1 MDGTAA
7 RMLRAMT
14 DPAPEDAEYHG
25 WYADV
30 SRVSDEDLGT
40 LLPAAYAAVGKAPV
54 STSVRFAVEGEGR
67 ERQPRY
73 TPDAC
78 RRMFD
83 ALVQGLEQRKWA
95 DVRLGAGALLRCT
108 GPWPDVAGQA
118 RTLVRFLLDE
128 GRLDQP
134 YALLAVAGL
143 AGPGLLREVADRL
156 ADGGGPI
163 ARDEIDV
170 IAGLGAQERVVVA
183 EFTADDSYTGPP
195 TAEDAAGR
203 AAGIPAYAA
212 FARRALEAAAE
223 RARAVQDG
231 TVPYRADKA
240 FASGEVKALGHAAR
254 IALLRDEPWL
264 PALLDRLLPDVS
276 VAPTLAKTLPSQAL
290 LYEIVRAAQDFP
302 IPELVTTIRTVR
314 GSVRHA
320 GVPKQLDKMLKRVEA
335 ALAERADVALRLPDL
350 GFGPDGAYRRDLGA
364 HTAVITA
371 GEKAV
376 LVFEKDGKALK
387 GVPAAVRRDHKAEVK
402 ELREL
407 AKRVDAHLTTL
418 VRALE
423 AGYTA
428 GAVHGFGRWRD
439 GLARHPVA
447 GPTVRRLIWEIEEA
461 PGEWRAV
468 LPETGGVPDAPDAA
482 GVRLWHPLRSAPD
495 EVRAWRDL
503 LVERR
508 IRQPF
513 KQAFREVYLLT
524 PAEERTGAYSHRFAA
539 HLVHYR
545 RMFALFR
552 ARGWTSRLL
561 GPWDGGYEDEAVRVL
576 GAGEWR
582 ARFAHVLADWQDEL
596 VLAGTDRVSF
606 ERRVDGAWREAL
618 LREVPP
624 LVFSEAMRDVDLFV
638 GVTSIAADPEWSG
651 DGEPRR
657 YWERSGFG
665 ELTESAAARRDALER
680 ILPRTRIAGRCSLD
694 GRFLVV
700 RGDLRTYRIHLGSA
714 NILMEPDDA
723 YLCIVPSGR
732 AAGGTVF
739 LPFEDGR
746 LSLILSKAFLLADDG
761 GITDESILAQ
771 IKGGAR

>member
-1 MDGTAA
+1 MDGPAA

-14 DPAPEDAEYHG
+14 APAPEDEGFLSAYP
-25 WYADV
+25 DL
-30 SRVSDEDLGT
+30 SLVSDEDLGT
-40 LLPAAYAAVGKAPV
+40 LLPAAYAAPAEPFV
-54 STSVRFAVEGEGR
+54 STRVRFAVEDAAK

-83 ALVQGLEQRKWA
+83 ALVQGLDKRQWA

-128 GRLDQP
+128 GRLGQP
-134 YALLAVAGL
+134 YALLAVAGI
-143 AGPGLLREVADRL
+143 ADAGLLREVADRL

-163 ARDEIDV
+163 ARDEIDA
-170 IAGLGAQERVVVA
+170 IAALTAPERVVVA
-183 EFTADDSYTGPP
+183 EFAADDSYTSPP
-195 TAEDAAGR
+195 TAPDAAGK
-203 AAGIPAYAA
+203 AADVPAYAA

-223 RARAVQDG
+223 RARAIQDG

-264 PALLDRLLPDVS
+264 PALLARLLPDVS
-276 VAPTLAKTLPSQAL
+276 VAPTQARTLPSQAL
-290 LYEIVRAAQDFP
+290 LYEIVRAAQDYP

-320 GVPKQLDKMLKRVEA
+320 GVPKQLDKMLKKVEA
-335 ALAERADVALRLPDL
+335 ALAERAEVALRLPDL
-350 GFGPDGAYRRDLGA
+350 GFGPDGAHRRVLGA
-364 HTAVITA
+364 YTAVVTA
-371 GEKAV
+371 AEKAE
-376 LVFEKDGKALK
+376 LAFEKDGTALK

-407 AKRVDAHLTTL
+407 VKRVDAHLTTL

-423 AGYTA
+423 GGYTA
-428 GAVHGFGRWRD
+428 GAVHRFGPWRD

-468 LPETGGVPDAPDAA
+468 LRETGGVPDAPDAA
-482 GVRLWHPLRSAPD
+482 GVRLWHPIRSSPD

-503 LVERR
+503 LIERR

-524 PAEERTGAYSHRFAA
+524 PAEERTGTYSNRFAA

-545 RMFALFR
+545 KMFALFR

-561 GPWDGGYEDEAVRVL
+561 GPWDGGAEDEASRVL
-576 GAGEWR
+576 AAGEWR
-582 ARFAHVLADWQDEL
+582 VRFAHVLADWQDEL
-596 VLAGTDRVSF
+596 MIAGTDRVAF
-606 ERRVDGAWREAL
+606 ARRDGGAWRDARL
-618 LREVPP
+618 ADVPP

-638 GVTSIAADPEWSG
+638 GVTSIAADPEWRG

-657 YWERSGFG
+657 YWERSGFA
-665 ELTESAAARRDALER
+665 ELTESAASRRDALER
-680 ILPRTRIAGRCSLD
+680 ILPRTKIAGRCSLD

-700 RGDLRTYRIHLGSA
+700 RGDLRTYKIHLGSA

-723 YLCIVPSGR
+723 YLCVVPAGR

-746 LSLILSKAFLLADDG
+746 LSLILSKAFLLAADG
-761 GITDESILAQ
+761 GITDETILAQ
-771 IKGGAR
+771 LKGGAR